1 MDEFDRLLYQ
11 GAADLPP
18 ELTDREPPKPWKKP
32 LSRICWGLALITV
45 TLNFL
50 YLDSI
55 LPAIGIVMLWLGLR
69 SLRRQNGGFRLAFIC
84 ATLYAVF
91 RFACLAAAATPLE
104 LRLVEL
110 IDMDW
115 HNLRGATSF
124 YYILRAAVSQLLLVL
139 AVGGLWQGLKQVFRD
154 AGQTP
159 KTASAGALVVLEAL
173 FFPLA
178 AIGLTGWL
186 LVGPILLIW
195 VLLLRSLY
203 RLSRSLDEAGYVLNP
218 VPVRMSNEHAAA
230 LWLGVPLLAIAV
242 LPLLFTRLPVNA
254 ETPVYGPSNGVSE
267 LRVRLLELGFPEAVL
282 YSLSDRQLSRFEGAY
297 GVTVDG
303 AFGADFQDSRG
314 DGSLPSFGTVE
325 AAVRDDRYGFRT
337 AYLAWFRWESP
348 EERYTEGIR
357 ISPDLQGVTLRTV
370 CPEGWL
376 EWYEDGRFH
385 TAPLTFRFRSDSSR
399 TGSYYA
405 DFSLPEGGGT
415 VYGYVFWENIPTR
428 PENITV
434 YNYSITCAHRIF
446 RWRYPYQRPSDVLRA
461 NVSDPGWRSKSWTFE
476 GQLAP
481 EGKYE
486 SMKYASAGSPQG
498 S

>member
-11 GAADLPP
+11 GTANLPP
-18 ELTDREPPKPWKKP
+18 ELTGSEPPKPWKKP

-50 YLDSI
+50 YLDDI
-55 LPAIGIVMLWLGLR
+55 LPAIGTVMLWLGLR
-69 SLRRQNGGFRLAFIC
+69 SLRRQNGGFHFAFVC

-104 LRLVEL
+104 LWLTEL

-115 HNLRGATSF
+115 HSAAGTSSF
-124 YYILRAAVSQLLLVL
+124 YYVLRTAAAQLLLVL
-139 AVGGLWQGLKQVFRD
+139 VVGGLWRGLRQVFQD

-159 KTASAGALVVLEAL
+159 KTASAGALVILESL
-173 FFPLA
+173 LFPLA
-178 AIGLTGWL
+178 VIGLTGWL

-195 VLLLRSLY
+195 VLLIRSLY
-203 RLSRSLDEAGYVLNP
+203 RLSRSLDEAGYAL
-218 VPVRMSNEHAAA
+218 VPAPIRLSNECAAA
-230 LWLGVPLLAIAV
+230 LWLSVPLLAAAV
-242 LPLLFTRLPVNA
+242 LPFLFARLPVNA
-254 ETPVYGPSNGVSE
+254 ETLVYGPSNGESE
-267 LRVRLLELGFPEAVL
+267 MRTQLLELGFPEAIL
-282 YSLSDRQLSRFEGAY
+282 NHLGDGPLSRFEGAY

-303 AFGADFQDSRG
+303 AFGADLKDSVV
-314 DGSLPSFGTVE
+314 DGGLPNFGVVE
-325 AAVRDDRYGFRT
+325 VPVRDDHYGFRT
-337 AYLAWFRWESP
+337 VYLAWFRWESP

-357 ISPDLQGVTLRTV
+357 ISPDLHGVTLRTV

-376 EWYEDGRFH
+376 EWWEDGVFH
-385 TAPLTFRFRSDSSR
+385 IAPLTFRFHSDSSR

-405 DFSLPEGGGT
+405 DFSLPEGGDT
-415 VYGYVFWENIPTR
+415 LYGYVFWENISTL
-428 PENITV
+428 PEDITV
-434 YNYSITCAHRIF
+434 YNYSITCAHRLSL
-446 RWRYPYQRPSDVLRA
+446 WRYPYQLPSDILLSNRL
-461 NVSDPGWRSKSWTFE
+461 DPGWRSKYWGFE

-486 SMKYASAGSPQG
+486 NMKYAAAGS

>member
-1 MDEFDRLLYQ
+1 MDELDRLLYQ
-11 GAADLPP
+11 GAANLPP
-18 ELTDREPPKPWKKP
+18 ELTGHEPPKPWKKP
-32 LSRICWGLALITV
+32 MSRICWGLALITI

-50 YLDSI
+50 HLDNI
-55 LPAIGIVMLWLGLR
+55 LPAMGTVLLWLGLR
-69 SLRRQNGGFRLAFIC
+69 SLRRQNKGFHLAFVC
-84 ATLYAVF
+84 ATLYAGF

-104 LRLVEL
+104 LWLVDL

-115 HNLRGATSF
+115 HNLKGTTSF

-139 AVGGLWQGLKQVFRD
+139 AAGGLWRGLKQVFRD

-159 KTASAGALVVLEAL
+159 KTTSAGALVVLEAL

-195 VLLLRSLY
+195 ILLLRSLY
-203 RLSRSLDEAGYVLNP
+203 KLSRSLDEAGYALVP
-218 VPVRMSNEHAAA
+218 APVRLSNGRAAA
-230 LWLGVPLLAIAV
+230 LWLGVPLLAIAA

-254 ETPVYGPSNGVSE
+254 ETPVYGPSNSQSE
-267 LRVRLLELGFPEAVL
+267 LRIRLLELGFPETLL
-282 YSLSDRQLSRFEGAY
+282 YHLHDGQLSRFEGAY

-303 AFGADFQDSRG
+303 AFGAGIEDSGG
-314 DGSLPSFGTVE
+314 DGGLPSFGAVE
-325 AAVRDDRYGFRT
+325 VPVRDDRYGFRT
-337 AYLAWFRWESP
+337 VYLAWFRWESP

-357 ISPDLQGVTLRTV
+357 ISPDLHGVTLRTV

-376 EWYEDGRFH
+376 EWYEDGKFH
-385 TAPLTFRFRSDSSR
+385 TAPLTFRFRSDGAR

-405 DFSLPEGGGT
+405 DFSLPEGGDT
-415 VYGYVFWENIPTR
+415 LYGYVFWENIPTF

-434 YNYSITCAHRIF
+434 YNYSITCAHRLF
-446 RWRYPYQRPSDVLRA
+446 LWRYPYQLPSDILLYNRL
-461 NVSDPGWRSKSWTFE
+461 DPGWRSKNWGFE

-481 EGKYE
+481 EDKYE
-486 SMKYASAGSPQG
+486 SMKYVPAG
-498 S
+498 